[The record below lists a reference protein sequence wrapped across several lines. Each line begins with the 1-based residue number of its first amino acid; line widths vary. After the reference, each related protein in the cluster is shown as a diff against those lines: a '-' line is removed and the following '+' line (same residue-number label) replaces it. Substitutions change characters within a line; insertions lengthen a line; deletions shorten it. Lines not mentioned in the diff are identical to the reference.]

1 MLLQGG
7 VMGEC
12 RYLVLLFLLLVKP
25 LQASDET
32 LLKAKPH
39 EADINDSKPK
49 IEADLID
56 GLILNRTMTRF
67 GHRFYKEFVMD
78 YRNIGGMTD
87 HDGLTIKE
95 QASARNGSRM
105 TILHNRKPVFVTV
118 VSPASRNIDAQAK
131 SAASYVD
138 KVLRQ
143 QRDQAAWSSLMDPDL
158 AADEF

>member
-1 MLLQGG
+1 MIAKSTDTHIS
-7 VMGEC
+7 
-12 RYLVLLFLLLVKP
+12 VKETP
-25 LQASDET
+25 VQDISD
-32 LLKAKPH
+32 
-39 EADINDSKPK
+39 NKPK
-49 IEADLID
+49 IESDLID

>member
-1 MLLQGG
+1 
-7 VMGEC
+7 MG
-12 RYLVLLFLLLVKP
+12 RFYLFFPILCVAVCCPVIAQSTDTHISVKETP
-25 LQASDET
+25 VQDISD
-32 LLKAKPH
+32 
-39 EADINDSKPK
+39 NKPK
-49 IEADLID
+49 IESDLID